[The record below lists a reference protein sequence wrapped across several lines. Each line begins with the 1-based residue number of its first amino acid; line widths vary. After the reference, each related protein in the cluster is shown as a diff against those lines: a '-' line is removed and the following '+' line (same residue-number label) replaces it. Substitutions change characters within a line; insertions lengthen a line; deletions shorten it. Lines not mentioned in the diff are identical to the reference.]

1 MQPSSSEKHPKIPD
15 ELFLHLR
22 QIRDGQVKT
31 AVEERYGLR
40 LERYT
45 PMPPFVARLVSE
57 TRRSLP
63 SFLNVA
69 HRTTQANWSPSV
81 IRERVRRMTDETMA
95 KRMTV
100 ERNDGLHKLSK
111 AQSETTSSR

>member
-1 MQPSSSEKHPKIPD
+1 MQPSSSEKYPKTPD
-15 ELFLHLR
+15 ALFLHLR

-40 LERYT
+40 LEQHT
-45 PMPPFVARLVSE
+45 PMPPFVAHLVSE

-63 SFLNVA
+63 ALPNVA
-69 HRTTQANWSPSV
+69 HRTTQTNWSPSV

-95 KRMTV
+95 KHMTV
-100 ERNDGLHKLSK
+100 ERNDGLRKPSK